1 MPARHIAIVQEG
13 EKSEGAST
21 QGRVDHS
28 RPTVRS
34 AVPWHEKLLLV
45 SVLLVVAGWVI
56 FRFLRPLTEQLPLTE
71 ILALNRVQTHL
82 KSGKVR

>member
-1 MPARHIAIVQEG
+1 MMLAASIVEEG
-13 EKSEGAST
+13 EKSEGASA
-21 QGRVDHS
+21 RSHVDHS

-56 FRFLRPLTEQLPLTE
+56 FRLLLTLLT
-71 ILALNRVQTHL
+71 LH
-82 KSGKVR
+82 

>member
-1 MPARHIAIVQEG
+1 MSNLQKVNMMPATHMATVQEG

-21 QGRVDHS
+21 QSRVDHS

-56 FRFLRPLTEQLPLTE
+56 FRLLRTLLTLD
-71 ILALNRVQTHL
+71 
-82 KSGKVR
+82 

>member
-1 MPARHIAIVQEG
+1 MMLAARIVEEG
-13 EKSEGAST
+13 EESEGASA
-21 QGRVDHS
+21 QSHVDHL

-56 FRFLRPLTEQLPLTE
+56 FRFLRTLL
-71 ILALNRVQTHL
+71 
-82 KSGKVR
+82 

>member
-1 MPARHIAIVQEG
+1 MMLAARTVQEG
-13 EKSEGAST
+13 EKKSEGAST

-34 AVPWHEKLLLV
+34 VVPWHEKLLLV

-56 FRFLRPLTEQLPLTE
+56 FRLLRTLLTL
-71 ILALNRVQTHL
+71 
-82 KSGKVR
+82 G

>member
-1 MPARHIAIVQEG
+1 MSNLQVNTMPYMAIVQKD

-28 RPTVRS
+28 LPTVRS
-34 AVPWHEKLLLV
+34 AVPRHEKLLLV

-56 FRFLRPLTEQLPLTE
+56 FRLLRTLLTLD
-71 ILALNRVQTHL
+71 
-82 KSGKVR
+82 

>member
-1 MPARHIAIVQEG
+1 MSNLQKVTMMPATHMAIVQEG

-34 AVPWHEKLLLV
+34 AVPWYEKLLLV

-56 FRFLRPLTEQLPLTE
+56 FRLLRTLLTLD
-71 ILALNRVQTHL
+71 
-82 KSGKVR
+82 

>member
-1 MPARHIAIVQEG
+1 MTLAARTAHEG

-45 SVLLVVAGWVI
+45 SVLLVVTGWVI
-56 FRFLRPLTEQLPLTE
+56 FRLLRTLLTLD
-71 ILALNRVQTHL
+71 
-82 KSGKVR
+82 

>member
-1 MPARHIAIVQEG
+1 MMLAARIVEEG
-13 EKSEGAST
+13 EKSEGG

-34 AVPWHEKLLLV
+34 AVPRHEKLLLV

-56 FRFLRPLTEQLPLTE
+56 FRLLRTLLTLD
-71 ILALNRVQTHL
+71 
-82 KSGKVR
+82 

>member
-1 MPARHIAIVQEG
+1 MMLAARIVEEG

-56 FRFLRPLTEQLPLTE
+56 FRLLLTLLTF
-71 ILALNRVQTHL
+71 N
-82 KSGKVR
+82 